1 LGPRLLVVL
10 ATGLGVGVLAGCGSK
25 QASETDTSTTGVNAP
40 IAATMLVHG
49 TGKNT
54 GAFVDPDSE
63 NKMGSD
69 IGYVVMRL
77 SEGHYRLTVK
87 NTSPLG
93 FINTFTW
100 NAPANVTLTGLT
112 TDANGHCALAG
123 EQIACKG
130 LALKPPSC
138 TCKGDGGT
146 AIVTFTAKQPKPK
159 YGQHVGWEYS
169 AMTIGSMTPVPYV
182 IPSTPQEKPAANSD
196 LPVCAKGQAST
207 DANPCVYTG

>member
-1 LGPRLLVVL
+1 MRLLVVL
-10 ATGLGVGVLAGCGSK
+10 MAGLAIGGLAGCGGKS
-25 QASETDTSTTGVNAP
+25 ASESDTSTTGVNAP

-69 IGYVVMRL
+69 LGYVVMRI
-77 SEGHYRLTVK
+77 SDSQFKLTVK

-100 NAPANVTLTGLT
+100 NAPPNVKLTSLVS
-112 TDANGHCALAG
+112 DAKGHCALVG

-138 TCKGDGGT
+138 TCKGDGGI
-146 AIVTFTAKQPKPK
+146 AVVTFTAKQPKPK

-169 AMTIGSMTPVPYV
+169 AMTIGAMTPVPYV
-182 IPSTPQEKPAANSD
+182 IPSTPNETPGANSD
-196 LPVCAKGQAST
+196 LPLCAKGHEST
-207 DANPCVYTG
+207 DSDPCVYTG